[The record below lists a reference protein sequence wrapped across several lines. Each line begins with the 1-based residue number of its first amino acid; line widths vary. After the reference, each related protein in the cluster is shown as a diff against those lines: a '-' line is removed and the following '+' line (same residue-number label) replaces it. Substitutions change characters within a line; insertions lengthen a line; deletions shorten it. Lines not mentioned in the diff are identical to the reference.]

1 MTKVAINAEV
11 VNGQCCVPICDS
23 IAVSFL
29 LCLGVHSLFSY
40 LFNVLFFTF
49 NAMAKEGL
57 TSMNANSKDTLQ
69 YKRHTLRQMADKWQ
83 CNREIQSNM
92 QPLSDT
98 RRRVVI
104 SSKLTYSGDQER
116 AHLFGHI
123 SPANLQQHF
132 NETLVCCFKC
142 KSLSPLIEN
151 ILILLLLIGGV
162 MCICMHSLPNG
173 VQPFASQ
180 VTTEQSLTGEPQ
192 CMIP

>member
-69 YKRHTLRQMADKWQ
+69 YKRYTLRQMADKWQ
-83 CNREIQSNM
+83 SYFVWYSILCFLTCSMFCSLITFNAMAKEGLTSMNAN
-92 QPLSDT
+92 
-98 RRRVVI
+98 
-104 SSKLTYSGDQER
+104 SKD
-116 AHLFGHI
+116 
-123 SPANLQQHF
+123 
-132 NETLVCCFKC
+132 TLVT
-142 KSLSPLIEN
+142 
-151 ILILLLLIGGV
+151 V
-162 MCICMHSLPNG
+162 TRDMCTLRQM
-173 VQPFASQ
+173 ADK
-180 VTTEQSLTGEPQ
+180 
-192 CMIP
+192 